1 MTISKEII
9 IKAGIKPKIK
19 FFNTE
24 KNEKGNDIKV
34 PNGRIYKAKFIA
46 DKEVKA
52 KDFNGKE
59 IDAVKYLFEI
69 NGEQKTHTTPKF
81 NKKNEVSYFVVN
93 MADYSYGDTLYL
105 EGKRKGITVYINISP
120 VKDLNFTPTETD
132 EDEDVEDIDDLEDK
146 E

>member
-24 KNEKGNDIKV
+24 KNEKGSDIKV
-34 PNGRIYKAKFIA
+34 PNGKIYKAKFIA

-52 KDFNGKE
+52 KDFTGKE

-81 NKKNEVSYFVVN
+81 NKKNEISYFVVN
-93 MADYSYGDTLYL
+93 MADYVYGDVIYL

-120 VKDLNFTPTETD
+120 VKDLGID
-132 EDEDVEDIDDLEDK
+132 KEDNSEEEDIEDLED
-146 E
+146 EE